1 MGSVLKFLT
10 RYTQEGNEFLD
21 STVTGDETWVFH
33 HTHESKQQSLQW
45 RHTDSP
51 RTQKIQNFNFS
62 EKKMAS
68 IFWVTKGILL
78 VDFMP
83 PGSTINAAAYYDTL
97 TRLWW
102 AIQNKRRGMLSRG
115 MCLPHNNARL
125 SGIYWTIRHTVRT
138 LCPVISTCFFTWR
151 NISPRKSSMT
161 IWWGARRCHD
171 MVERPGSRLLWLGDT
186 ETGSKA

>member
-1 MGSVLKFLT
+1 VSKTIIHVAVTEKLWYRKLCSHWVPKTLTDDHKTKRMGSVLKFLT

-97 TRLWW
+97 TRL
-102 AIQNKRRGMLSRG
+102 
-115 MCLPHNNARL
+115 
-125 SGIYWTIRHTVRT
+125 
-138 LCPVISTCFFTWR
+138 
-151 NISPRKSSMT
+151 
-161 IWWGARRCHD
+161 
-171 MVERPGSRLLWLGDT
+171 
-186 ETGSKA
+186 